1 MLRFLCGALLLLP
14 LMACS
19 SSPQTDTDLQPAAA
33 KPLDWA
39 VAIHGGAGTL
49 DRDGDPQLIA
59 AYRAGLRAALD
70 EAKRRAEA
78 GEDALT
84 IAESVVRILEDNE
97 LFNAG
102 RGAALTEKG
111 RAELDASIMDGATL
125 RAGAV
130 AGVTTVKNP
139 VSLARLVMER
149 TRHVLLAGDGAEQ
162 FATAMGVQ
170 RVPNEYFITPRRQKM
185 LQDYLKEQKSGS
197 GLTPDAPQAPVAE
210 AKPSAHAWSPMKFG
224 TVGCVV
230 RDKKGNLAAAT
241 STGGLTGKK
250 YGRIG
255 DSPIIGAGC
264 YASKTVAVSCTGTGE
279 QFIRH
284 TVARSVA
291 SRMELAHESVKQA
304 ADYLIFTELN
314 KDDGGLIAIDGA
326 GRIAMPYSSDGMYR
340 AAADSSGLDIV
351 RIWEQ

>member
-1 MLRFLCGALLLLP
+1 
-14 LMACS
+14 MACS
-19 SSPQTDTDLQPAAA
+19 SSPQAEPVPVAAS
-33 KPLDWA
+33 PLSWA
-39 VAIHGGAGTL
+39 VAIHGGAGTI
-49 DRDGDPQLIA
+49 DRDGDPNLIA
-59 AYRAGLRAALD
+59 AYRAGMQAALD
-70 EAKRRAEA
+70 EARRRAQA
-78 GEDALT
+78 GDPALD
-84 IAESVVRILEDNE
+84 IAEAVVRILEDNE

-111 RAELDASIMDGATL
+111 RAELDASIMDGPTL

-139 VSLARLVMER
+139 VSLARLVMEK

-162 FATAMGVQ
+162 FATAMGAQ
-170 RVPNEYFITPRRQKM
+170 RVPNDYFITPRRLKM
-185 LQDYLKEQKSGS
+185 LQDYLKEQKSG
-197 GLTPDAPQAPVAE
+197 GLSPDKPLAESRPGGPERSEAPG
-210 AKPSAHAWSPMKFG
+210 HAWSPLKFG

-264 YASKTVAVSCTGTGE
+264 YANKSVAVSCTGTGE

-284 TVARSVA
+284 AVAYAVSA
-291 SRMELAHESVKQA
+291 RMELAHETVKQA
-304 ADYLIFTELN
+304 ADYLIFTTLT
-314 KDDGGLIAIDGA
+314 KDDGGLIAVDA
-326 GRIAMPYSSDGMYR
+326 DGRIAMPYSSDGMYR
-340 AAADSSGLDIV
+340 AAADSSGLSFV